1 LASFGSFLTV
11 EASGGTISGNEVVCV
26 KLALAAVEATDCAI
40 DGTVNCA
47 NREEGRPAL
56 AGTDAFAIGAGAA
69 KAGLMLVGAGVTLAL
84 LAGAGA
90 AVAFA
95 IVDFTESFNLTLAFG
110 LTALTASTLPDLLTL
125 STAFTAVFGTIPA
138 VACFDA
144 ALANGGSF
152 TFVLA
157 VGLTG
162 DLAVGLALTAGFSF
176 GFWVDTPSFTT
187 LALAGALLAFD
198 TALIFPD

>member
-47 NREEGRPAL
+47 NLEEGRPAL

-95 IVDFTESFNLTLAFG
+95 IVVFTESFALTFVVG
-110 LTALTASTLPDLLTL
+110 LTALTATLAVL
-125 STAFTAVFGTIPA
+125 SAFTAIFPAAFGAIPA
-138 VACFDA
+138 TESFDVV
-144 ALANGGSF
+144 LADFSSL
-152 TFVLA
+152 TFVL
-157 VGLTG
+157 TK
-162 DLAVGLALTAGFSF
+162 GLAAGLVLTAGFSF
-176 GFWVDTPSFTT
+176 GLVTVTPLFTG
-187 LALAGALLAFD
+187 LLLASVLLTFGA
-198 TALIFPD
+198 ALILPV